1 MIKIRIERGETIK
14 HRNECGEPG
23 AVFGLLSWLVVRS
36 VPDCER
42 GGKSEW
48 LSGEERVWRRRGSE
62 EGEAGRRV
70 QEVRTQTPRSGF
82 TDLRP
87 KVRGESNAGVRSQI
101 PRPDFVGHRGHEEVP
116 EEPSRSPETST
127 PP

>member
-1 MIKIRIERGETIK
+1 MIKIRIERGKTIK

-48 LSGEERVWRRRGSE
+48 LSARKGCGDVGGPKRVGLEE
-62 EGEAGRRV
+62 
-70 QEVRTQTPRSGF
+70 
-82 TDLRP
+82 
-87 KVRGESNAGVRSQI
+87 ESR
-101 PRPDFVGHRGHEEVP
+101 
-116 EEPSRSPETST
+116 
-127 PP
+127 